1 MSLEEYEGI
10 IFGIISTA
18 GNAKSIC
25 YEGLRAAKQGD
36 FITSKQ
42 KIEEAD
48 KVLAGLHAHQMEL
61 IQKEAKGGKNEF
73 SVLLVHALDIMM
85 DSLAVRD
92 MANELI
98 ELYMKLDSMNIKK
111 T

>member
-1 MSLEEYEGI
+1 MSLTEYEGI

-18 GNAKSIC
+18 GNAKSIT
-25 YEGLRAAKQGD
+25 YEGLRAAKNGD
-36 FITSKQ
+36 FQAAKE
-42 KIEEAD
+42 KIEETG

-98 ELYMKLDSMNIKK
+98 ELYMKMDTLKAK
-111 T
+111 L